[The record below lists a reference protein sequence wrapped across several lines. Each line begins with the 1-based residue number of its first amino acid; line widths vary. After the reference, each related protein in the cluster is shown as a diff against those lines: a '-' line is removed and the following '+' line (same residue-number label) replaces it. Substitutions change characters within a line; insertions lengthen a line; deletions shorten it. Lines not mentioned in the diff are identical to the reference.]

1 MRTVS
6 ARTFGS
12 ILWLIHGF
20 VLIFSANSSIVSAL
34 KKYCGST
41 EFSVM
46 RMRSR
51 FTASESKIAHC
62 GPADQSGA
70 CEPSLIWSAAAMKLT
85 GLYFVRP
92 MFFQSPWTYG
102 F

>member
-1 MRTVS
+1 M
-6 ARTFGS
+6 
-12 ILWLIHGF
+12 
-20 VLIFSANSSIVSAL
+20 VSAL

-102 F
+102 FLSRSLKKAPFVPSKRPRVE